1 MAKLPILY
9 IKRGGGAPKENKQK
23 KLLSMKTVWKF
34 WAVMVPIPGYL
45 LGPVVVQLLQTVCE
59 MALTSLTHQPP
70 GGLWGEIYHRYQIIK
85 QKTTQ
90 SRT

>member
-9 IKRGGGAPKENKQK
+9 IKRGGGGSLKKISRQNCVVCENSVEV
-23 KLLSMKTVWKF
+23 LGSDGTYT
-34 WAVMVPIPGYL
+34 GYL

-70 GGLWGEIYHRYQIIK
+70 GL
-85 QKTTQ
+85 
-90 SRT
+90 